1 MSNNLQFSFAPD
13 NIDFEE
19 SKARLTNALERSD
32 TWNGVIDNQVGTA
45 IIDFL
50 ATINTFS
57 QQRVLAC
64 FREAFPETAASD
76 RASFSLAAMQGVRL
90 TRNSPATSPVVLLSA
105 EAVSIPPYTKF
116 VASGNIALF
125 NRVQIFLRPNE
136 AQTVSLAEGKVSFL
150 VAEGLGTDF
159 QSIVPL
165 ERDFVVSNEDVSVEV
180 DGETVQRAT
189 DGLWNYRG
197 SKTFQDTT
205 LPDGRA
211 LIRFGTTV
219 FGLRPDAGS
228 VVRVAY
234 ALTRG
239 ADGNSLGAAN
249 ETVNCPNYPIVK
261 GNMTAA
267 LSGGSDRRNPMSYKN
282 VDSPNF
288 GSFGAAVKKTQYVSA
303 ALDYPGVIDVRMF
316 AQREIDPTDVRWMNL
331 FKIVPLVQQGWTY
344 ADQLKLIDHMQNS
357 TMYAGRF
364 CVEYPVA
371 RPVDVSIRAYCNRW
385 ANPTSVK
392 NAIID
397 SVTALFNLGRGS
409 LQKDLFLSS
418 ISDAVRSSSSDIKHF
433 DIVRPYS
440 NIIVSADS
448 LEPPQVTI
456 ESGVGTLM
464 HGPHIY
470 GVAAV
475 IDQGEGVVDQSYL
488 KMVDTTQV
496 LVVDNNSS
504 AIIRWTP
511 IPNALEYHIYGRGTG
526 TGQFGQLIVITVD
539 PAVAW
544 NSETLSWTD
553 DGSIVPGAPPPTRS
567 AFQIQYATLNTLDV
581 TVEVARS

>member
-19 SKARLTNALERSD
+19 SKARLTQALERSD

-45 IIDFL
+45 LIDYL
-50 ATINTFS
+50 ATINTFA

-90 TRNSPATSPVVLLSA
+90 TRNSPATSEVVLLSVD
-105 EAVSIPPYTKF
+105 AVSIPPYTKF

-125 NRVQIFLRPNE
+125 NRVHIFLRPNE
-136 AQTVSLAEGKVSFL
+136 AQTVTLAEGKVTFL
-150 VAEGLGTDF
+150 VAEGIGTDF

-180 DGETVQRAT
+180 DGETVQRVT
-189 DGLWNYRG
+189 DGLWNYRA
-197 SKTFQDTT
+197 SNSFQDST

-219 FGLRPDAGS
+219 FGLRPEAGS

-249 ETVNCPNYPIVK
+249 ETVNCPNYTTVK

-267 LSGGSDRRNPMSYKN
+267 LSGGADRRNPMSYKN

-288 GSFGAAVKKTQYVSA
+288 GSFGAAVKKTQYVST
-303 ALDYPGVIDVRMF
+303 ALEYPGVIDVRMF
-316 AQREIDPTDVRWMNL
+316 SQRETDPTDLRWMNL
-331 FKIVPLVQQGWTY
+331 FKIVPLVQKGWTH
-344 ADQLKLIDHMQNS
+344 ADQVRLIDHMQS
-357 TMYAGRF
+357 RTMYAGRF
-364 CVEYPVA
+364 CVEYPLA
-371 RPVDVSIRAYCNRW
+371 RPVDVVIRAYCNRW

-397 SVTALFNLGRGS
+397 SVTSIFDLGRGS

-418 ISDAVRSSSSDIKHF
+418 LSDAVRSSSSDVKHF

-440 NIIVSADS
+440 NVIVSADS
-448 LEPPQVTI
+448 IEPPRVTI
-456 ESGVGTLM
+456 ESGIGTLQ

-470 GVAAV
+470 GVAAR
-475 IDQGEGVVDQSYL
+475 IDQGVDGQTSYL
-488 KMVDTTQV
+488 KMLDTTQA
-496 LVVDNNSS
+496 LVVTDNSS
-504 AIIRWTP
+504 AIVRWNP
-511 IPNALEYHIYGRGTG
+511 LPNAVEYHVYGRGTG
-526 TGQFGQLIVITVD
+526 AGQFGLLATIAVD
-539 PAVAW
+539 QNAAW
-544 NSETLSWTD
+544 NSETVSWTD
-553 DGSIVPGAPPPTRS
+553 NGSILPGGPAPARS
-567 AFQIQYATLNTLDV
+567 EFQIQYATLNTLDV